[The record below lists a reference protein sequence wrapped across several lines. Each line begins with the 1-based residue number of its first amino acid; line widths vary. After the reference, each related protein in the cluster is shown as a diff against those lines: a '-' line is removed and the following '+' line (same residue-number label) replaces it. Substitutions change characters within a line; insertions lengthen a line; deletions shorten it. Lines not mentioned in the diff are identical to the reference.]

1 MENEKLKKSI
11 EILQRT
17 VQSKNNEIDN
27 KNNLLNKLLEGFKF
41 NPLCPDPRDTALS
54 EHVEDL
60 DIDSLLQAN
69 LGEVNFN
76 NILDLSGTRNLFQTE
91 LPYDVVDLNEVR

>member
-27 KNNLLNKLLEGFKF
+27 KNNLLNKLLEGFNF
-41 NPLCPDPRDTALS
+41 NPLCPDPRDTILS
-54 EHVEDL
+54 EHVEVL
-60 DIDSLLQAN
+60 KDIRKAFAISKGNSQ
-69 LGEVNFN
+69 
-76 NILDLSGTRNLFQTE
+76 GT
-91 LPYDVVDLNEVR
+91 